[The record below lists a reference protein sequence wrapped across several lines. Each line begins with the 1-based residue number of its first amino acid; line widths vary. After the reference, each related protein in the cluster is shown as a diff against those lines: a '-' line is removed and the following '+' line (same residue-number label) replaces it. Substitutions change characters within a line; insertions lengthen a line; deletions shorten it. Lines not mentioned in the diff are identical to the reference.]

1 MNSYLRFE
9 QKLIGNIGHEDDDE
23 VWIGKIKQLYCR
35 FNYENVRKQ
44 ELSVTVRI
52 LLIS

>member
-23 VWIGKIKQLYCR
+23 VWIGKIKQLYSVALIMKML
-35 FNYENVRKQ
+35 ENKNWVLRL
-44 ELSVTVRI
+44 EFYW
-52 LLIS
+52 